1 MNSLPA
7 ELMNPDQPLDANGC
21 S

>member
-7 ELMNPDQPLDANGC
+7 ELMNPDQPHDANWC